1 MIGRPRARFLQW
13 ATRAMLRAAVPADAP
28 AIARVHVASWRT
40 TYPGMIPD
48 SYLDAMDVQDYTSRW
63 ARAIRS
69 PFSPGAVIV
78 VEEAGEVV
86 GFASCGRH
94 RDGDQPYEGELYAI
108 YLLQEMQG
116 RGYGRALVEAAAAAL
131 ADQRMTSMV
140 VWVLRDNARARR
152 FYERLGGA
160 YMRERPLDFSFGISV
175 MEVSYLWADT
185 LAGLLKRPAPA
196 G

>member
-1 MIGRPRARFLQW
+1 
-13 ATRAMLRAAVPADAP
+13 MLRAAVPADAP

-48 SYLDAMDVQDYTSRW
+48 SYLDAMDVKDYTSRW

-78 VEEAGEVV
+78 VEEASEVV

-116 RGYGRALVEAAAAAL
+116 RGYGRALVEASAAAL
-131 ADQRMTSMV
+131 AEQRMTSMV
-140 VWVLRDNARARR
+140 VWVLRDNVRARR

-160 YMRERPLDFSFGISV
+160 YLRERPLDFGFGVSV

-185 LAGLLKRPAPA
+185 LAALVKPATPA
-196 G
+196 R

>member
-1 MIGRPRARFLQW
+1 
-13 ATRAMLRAAVPADAP
+13 MLRAAVPADAP

-69 PFSPGAVIV
+69 PFSPGGVIV
-78 VEEAGEVV
+78 VEEGGEVV
-86 GFASCGRH
+86 GFASYGRH
-94 RDGDQPYEGELYAI
+94 RDGDQRYEGELYAI

-140 VWVLRDNARARR
+140 VWVLRDNVRARR

-160 YMRERPLDFSFGISV
+160 YLRERSLDFGFGISV

-185 LAGLLKRPAPA
+185 PAALVKRAAPA